1 MLKRM
6 IGAALLRTSVY
17 EEVEHD
23 TNATLQAALVVVVVS
38 IATAFGGY
46 LTFGGNII
54 WALASGIILGV
65 VQWAVWAFITYVV
78 GTKIFNTENTHA
90 DWGQMARGTAFAQ
103 TPGVLLVFS
112 FLPGVGPII
121 GMLAGIWK
129 LVAMTVGVKQ
139 VLDYDSIW
147 RAVGVVIVGL
157 LVVLVPL
164 FIIVMM
170 VGVPTQ

>member
-1 MLKRM
+1 
-6 IGAALLRTSVY
+6 
-17 EEVEHD
+17 
-23 TNATLQAALVVVVVS
+23 
-38 IATAFGGY
+38 
-46 LTFGGNII
+46 
-54 WALASGIILGV
+54 
-65 VQWAVWAFITYVV
+65 
-78 GTKIFNTENTHA
+78 
-90 DWGQMARGTAFAQ
+90 MARGTAFAQ

-129 LVAMTVGVKQ
+129 LVAMTVAVKQ